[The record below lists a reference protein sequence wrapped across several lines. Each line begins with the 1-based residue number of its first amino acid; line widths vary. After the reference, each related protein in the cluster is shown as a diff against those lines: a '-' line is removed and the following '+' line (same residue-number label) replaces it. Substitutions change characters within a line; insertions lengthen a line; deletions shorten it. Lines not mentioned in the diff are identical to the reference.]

1 MRGDESTH
9 ERQKTDRREVTRA
22 QVTRAPMR
30 GRRQTTRERRCESTH
45 ERQTRDDESIV
56 ARERR
61 CESIYCCLS
70 RLYLYLASPLLSPL
84 ASLVPPLL
92 THTDTNMGLL
102 YSQTFPQET
111 PAYPPPSRSPRNPRP
126 HPGPSDMHSTST
138 WRAFLARVPRQHTNT
153 PWSQLVQPAQP
164 ESYQ

>member
-1 MRGDESTH
+1 MRD
-9 ERQKTDRREVTRA
+9 
-22 QVTRAPMR
+22 
-30 GRRQTTRERRCESTH
+30 RRQTTRERRCESTH

-61 CESIYCCLS
+61 CESICSIYCCLS

-111 PAYPPPSRSPRNPRP
+111 PAYPPSEIHPGALETHDHTRGHLTCTRLRLGVPFSLASPGNTRTP
-126 HPGPSDMHSTST
+126 PGPSSCSP
-138 WRAFLARVPRQHTNT
+138 LSPKVTNRISKQAVHR
-153 PWSQLVQPAQP
+153 P
-164 ESYQ
+164 